1 MIIFRRI
8 VLAYNYSEY
17 INTAREIKEEKRK
30 KEKERKRKKENR
42 WSSISS
48 TLDKIHYDLRS
59 FLDLS
64 VRGSFIAEYSE
75 SCGRT
80 IDGSWCL
87 PCGKVSQGRAFRL
100 VAEDNATLQDNP

>member
-1 MIIFRRI
+1 MK
-8 VLAYNYSEY
+8 N
-17 INTAREIKEEKRK
+17 KK
-30 KEKERKRKKENR
+30 KEKEKRKRIGRRQLVPPWTK
-42 WSSISS
+42 SI
-48 TLDKIHYDLRS
+48 IYDLRS

-64 VRGSFIAEYSE
+64 VPWIIYSRYSE

-100 VAEDNATLQDNP
+100 VAEDNATLQDNS